1 MRKLLTDLTRELEAG
16 RAAMLCTV
24 TDSRGS
30 VPRGTGARMLVL
42 EGGEALGTI
51 GGGAVEHQAVQFA
64 RELLEQGRSAERTYG
79 LAPGGDADM
88 ICGGEVDVRFRCLA
102 PSDVRELEAIA
113 REWAP
118 ADRVLLFGG
127 GHVARALAKVLS
139 LADYSVEVWD
149 QRPEA
154 VTPALFPDA
163 AALRC
168 GAWEAALEAL
178 APVAAEDYVVVMTP
192 GHQADFT
199 VLGQVLKAPAKYIGC
214 IGSRSKAAAVRS
226 RLLEAGFSEEE
237 VDRVRSPIGLPVG
250 GKAPGEIAV
259 SVAAEMIACR
269 YGSPI
274 ERSRYASN

>member
-1 MRKLLTDLTRELEAG
+1 MRELLTALTRELTAG

-192 GHQADFT
+192 GHQGDFT
-199 VLGQVLKAPAKYIGC
+199 VLAQVLKTPAKYIGC

-226 RLLEAGFSEEE
+226 RLLEAGFSEGE
-237 VDRVRSPIGLPVG
+237 VDRVRSPIGLPIG

>member
-51 GGGAVEHQAVQFA
+51 GGGAVEYQAVQFA

-102 PSDVRELEAIA
+102 PSDVRELEAIT

-199 VLGQVLKAPAKYIGC
+199 VLAQVLKTPAKYIGC

-226 RLLEAGFSEEE
+226 RLLEAGFSEGE
-237 VDRVRSPIGLPVG
+237 VDRVRSPIGLPIG

>member
-1 MRKLLTDLTRELEAG
+1 
-16 RAAMLCTV
+16 
-24 TDSRGS
+24 
-30 VPRGTGARMLVL
+30 MLVL

-199 VLGQVLKAPAKYIGC
+199 VLAQVLKTPAKYIGC

-237 VDRVRSPIGLPVG
+237 VDRVRSPIGLPIG

>member
-42 EGGEALGTI
+42 EGGEAL
-51 GGGAVEHQAVQFA
+51 GGAVEHQAVQFA

-192 GHQADFT
+192 GHQGDFT
-199 VLGQVLKAPAKYIGC
+199 VLAQVLKTPAKYIGC

-226 RLLEAGFSEEE
+226 RLLEAGFSEGE

>member
-1 MRKLLTDLTRELEAG
+1 MKKLWTALGRELAAG
-16 RAAMLCTV
+16 RPAVLCSIV
-24 TDSRGS
+24 ASRGS
-30 VPRGTGARMLVL
+30 TPRGAGARMLVCA
-42 EGGEALGTI
+42 GGETAGTI

-102 PSDVRELEAIA
+102 PSDVRELEAIT

-199 VLGQVLKAPAKYIGC
+199 VLAQVLKTPAKYIGC

-226 RLLEAGFSEEE
+226 RLLEAGFSEGE

>member
-64 RELLEQGRSAERTYG
+64 RKLLEQGRSAERTYG

-199 VLGQVLKAPAKYIGC
+199 VLAQVLKTPAKYIGC

-226 RLLEAGFSEEE
+226 RLLEAGFSEGE

>member
-1 MRKLLTDLTRELEAG
+1 MRELLTALTRELTAG

-102 PSDVRELEAIA
+102 PSDVRELEAIT

-149 QRPEA
+149 PRPEA

-199 VLGQVLKAPAKYIGC
+199 VLAQVLKTPAKYIGC

-226 RLLEAGFSEEE
+226 RLLEAGFSEGE
-237 VDRVRSPIGLPVG
+237 VDRVRSPIGLPIG

>member
-1 MRKLLTDLTRELEAG
+1 MRELLTALTRELTAG

-199 VLGQVLKAPAKYIGC
+199 VLAQVLKTPAKYIGC

-226 RLLEAGFSEEE
+226 RLLEAGFSEGE
-237 VDRVRSPIGLPVG
+237 VDRVRSPIGLPIG

-259 SVAAEMIACR
+259 SVAAEMVAGR

>member
-1 MRKLLTDLTRELEAG
+1 MRELLTALTRELTAG

-30 VPRGTGARMLVL
+30 VPRGSGARMLVL

-199 VLGQVLKAPAKYIGC
+199 VLAQVLKTPAKYIGC

-226 RLLEAGFSEEE
+226 RLLEAGFSEGE

>member
-1 MRKLLTDLTRELEAG
+1 MRELLTALTRELTAG

-199 VLGQVLKAPAKYIGC
+199 VLAQVLKTPAKYIGC

-274 ERSRYASN
+274 EDRKSVV

>member
-1 MRKLLTDLTRELEAG
+1 MRRLLTDLTRELEAG

-192 GHQADFT
+192 GHQGDFT
-199 VLGQVLKAPAKYIGC
+199 VLAQVLKTPAKYIGC

-226 RLLEAGFSEEE
+226 RLLEAGFSEGE